1 VAVTAEALV
10 REGVPFRE
18 AHERIAA
25 KVREGSFQHA
35 TTLTLRDR
43 GIDVRAAVRAARE
56 RWR

>member
-1 VAVTAEALV
+1 MTAEALV

-35 TTLTLRDR
+35 TTLTLRGR
-43 GIDVRAAVRAARE
+43 GIDVQAAVRAARE